1 MMIETIK
8 IEEDARL
15 PQYAHASDAGA
26 DLFSCEDITLYPGE
40 RHAVRTGIAINI
52 PDGYV
57 GFITPRSGL
66 AAKNGVTVLNA
77 PGTIDAGFQGE
88 LKVILINTDL
98 YMPHE
103 IKHGDKIAQI
113 VFQKI
118 KHGEF
123 IRVDNFPNKTERGS
137 GGFGSTGS

>member
-1 MMIETIK
+1 
-8 IEEDARL
+8 
-15 PQYAHASDAGA
+15 
-26 DLFSCEDITLYPGE
+26 
-40 RHAVRTGIAINI
+40 
-52 PDGYV
+52 
-57 GFITPRSGL
+57 
-66 AAKNGVTVLNA
+66 
-77 PGTIDAGFQGE
+77 
-88 LKVILINTDL
+88 
-98 YMPHE
+98 MPHE